1 MKITYYGH
9 ACFLIETQ
17 GKKLLFD
24 PFISENPLAKKSIL
38 TKLKPTISC
47 LLMAIKTMFWT
58 LNKSLKIQEQH
69 SFLTLKLS
77 AGLETKESRDTE

>member
-17 GKKLLFD
+17 GKKLLLIHLFLKT
-24 PFISENPLAKKSIL
+24 PWQKKSIL